1 MAKKQSIAEMERELS
16 KLKSEHNDLEGVIAV
31 LTIDIEKRKEKE
43 QKANYSFFLKNMG
56 LWVLVEFI
64 SKFEDPMIYPLK
76 ASDESHYVRY
86 CSDGTITRPE
96 RGKDGSN
103 RFFWD
108 NLSRFR
114 FVGLAPHALSEKC
127 ESGLGLHNEL
137 YGDKDY
143 KTLLADA
150 CKKYRPKEKKNAK
163 T

>member
-16 KLKSEHNDLEGVIAV
+16 KLKSEHYDLEGVIAV

-43 QKANYSFFLKNMG
+43 QKANQAFFFKHMG

-64 SKFEDPMIYPLK
+64 SHFEDPMIYPLK

-86 CSDGTITRPE
+86 CSDGTAVRPE
-96 RGKDGSN
+96 RCKDGSN

-108 NLSRFR
+108 DLRRFR
-114 FVGLAPHALSEKC
+114 FVGVAPHALSEKC

-150 CKKYRPKEKKNAK
+150 CKKYRPKEKKNV
-163 T
+163 